1 MCGMSAC
8 RFCFFS
14 CRVLFSWLM
23 VFRVLE
29 MGAERGYVPYAIL
42 ASEAEWRD
50 VVLSSLLQEVG
61 REDAAMSK
69 RSCSAG

>member
-1 MCGMSAC
+1 MCGYVGLPL
-8 RFCFFS
+8 RL
-14 CRVLFSWLM
+14 LFLPCALFLAYG
-23 VFRVLE
+23 FRVLE
-29 MGAERGYVPYAIL
+29 MGAERGYVPYVIL

-61 REDAAMSK
+61 REDVAMSK